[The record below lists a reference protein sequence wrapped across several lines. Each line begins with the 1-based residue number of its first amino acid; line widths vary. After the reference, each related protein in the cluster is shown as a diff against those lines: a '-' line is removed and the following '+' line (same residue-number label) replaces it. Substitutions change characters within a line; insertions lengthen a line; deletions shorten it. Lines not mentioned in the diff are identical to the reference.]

1 MANKK
6 WHTITVECIKFQS
19 GCTCKV
25 GDVLVLAKVSS
36 SGNAYVC
43 AKALSQIYQPE
54 YFKISIK

>member
-6 WHTITVECIKFQS
+6 WHTITAECIRYQAS
-19 GCTCKV
+19 CTCKV
-25 GDVLVLAKVSS
+25 GEVLVLAKVSS

-54 YFKISIK
+54 YFKISIQ

>member
-6 WHTITVECIKFQS
+6 WYTITAECIGFQS
-19 GCTCKV
+19 TCTCKV
-25 GDVLVLAKVSS
+25 GEVIVLAKVSS